1 MNPKVMKNELTKE
14 QIIELEMLAT
24 EIEAEALQ
32 MKLDYEA
39 TGSEQSGSVVFV
51 NQDSPLLED
60 ENVELGT
67 TMLVSST
74 QRIKRKLEEEG
85 EDNDSNG

>member
-1 MNPKVMKNELTKE
+1 
-14 QIIELEMLAT
+14 MLAT
-24 EIEAEALQ
+24 EIEAEAIQ

-39 TGSEQSGSVVFV
+39 TGSEHSGSVVFV

>member
-1 MNPKVMKNELTKE
+1 MKNELTKE

-24 EIEAEALQ
+24 EIEAEAMQ

-39 TGSEQSGSVVFV
+39 TGSEHSGSVVFV

>member
-1 MNPKVMKNELTKE
+1 
-14 QIIELEMLAT
+14 
-24 EIEAEALQ
+24 

-39 TGSEQSGSVVFV
+39 TGSEHSGSVVFV

>member
-1 MNPKVMKNELTKE
+1 M
-14 QIIELEMLAT
+14 
-24 EIEAEALQ
+24 
-32 MKLDYEA
+32 
-39 TGSEQSGSVVFV
+39 VFV

-85 EDNDSNG
+85 EDKMDEWFFRNLYCLPSDLSYQVC